1 MFKTLSILAVAL
13 VLESIGLAL
22 LSKGLKQIGDPLS
35 YAPGELMRLVFR
47 GATNSWI
54 LGGIGL
60 EAIFF
65 GLFLV
70 LMSQKDVTVVL
81 PLTSLGFLLT
91 TLVAKYYLN
100 EQVSIARWGGI
111 LLIVSGS
118 MLVNWS
124 DQNKKPSTSVPANS
138 DSPGAPAASR

>member
-13 VLESIGLAL
+13 VLESIGLAM
-22 LSKGLKQIGDPLS
+22 LSKGLRQVGEPLS
-35 YAPGELMRLVFR
+35 YAPGELARLVVR

-70 LMSQKDVTVVL
+70 LMSLKDVTVVL
-81 PLTSLGFLLT
+81 PLTSLGFLL
-91 TLVAKYYLN
+91 
-100 EQVSIARWGGI
+100 
-111 LLIVSGS
+111 
-118 MLVNWS
+118 
-124 DQNKKPSTSVPANS
+124 
-138 DSPGAPAASR
+138 

>member
-1 MFKTLSILAVAL
+1 MFKTISILAVAL

-22 LSKGLKQIGDPLS
+22 LSKGLKQIGEPLS
-35 YAPGELMRLVFR
+35 YAPGELMRVVFR

-91 TLVAKYYLN
+91 TLMAKYYLN
-100 EQVSIARWGGI
+100 EQVSTARWGGI
-111 LLIVSGS
+111 VLIVCGS

-124 DQNKKPSTSVPANS
+124 DQNKKPSA
-138 DSPGAPAASR
+138 PGATTPDPSAASATTR